1 MKFIIIQ
8 KSTKETKDTDHTMCY
23 TKTITKAQ
31 PVAIEFIKGSTT
43 KKKKKRQNET
53 DAKTLSK
60 EVFLF
65 INVVEYEQKKK
76 IVGDIFVLLY

>member
-1 MKFIIIQ
+1 MLYENNYE
-8 KSTKETKDTDHTMCY
+8 SS
-23 TKTITKAQ
+23 A
-31 PVAIEFIKGSTT
+31 GSYWIHKRFND

-76 IVGDIFVLLY
+76 IVGDIFVLLYWK

>member
-1 MKFIIIQ
+1 MKIIIIQ
-8 KSTKETKDTDHTMCY
+8 KSTKETKDTDYTMCY

-43 KKKKKRQNET
+43 KKKRQNET
-53 DAKTLSK
+53 VAKTLSK

-65 INVVEYEQKKK
+65 INVVKYEQKKT
-76 IVGDIFVLLY
+76 VGDIFVLLY